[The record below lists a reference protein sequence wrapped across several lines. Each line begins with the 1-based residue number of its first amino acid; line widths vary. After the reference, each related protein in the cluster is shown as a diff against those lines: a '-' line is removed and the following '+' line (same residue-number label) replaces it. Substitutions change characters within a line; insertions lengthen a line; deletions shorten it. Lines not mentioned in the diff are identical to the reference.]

1 MYFGGYFSSNVLTG
15 SSSQPREA
23 AGPRVLRVMLGGIFG
38 QPDEDEVARERYFG
52 MRGSVAEQPALLQR
66 VRNAAG
72 IEPTQ
77 SEQLMGG
84 LCPQLTFRQ
93 RLFGFALC
101 FCVGVTLS
109 VTSLFSFSQLLLG
122 HPTPFAIKY
131 SVGNALSLVSMC
143 FLVGPRR
150 QLRNMTSSTRW
161 IAALIYVVAMALTF
175 VSCFVFKAK
184 GGALIVLICIIV
196 QFCAMAWYAL
206 SYIPFGRKLFKS
218 CLRSAVDV

>member
-1 MYFGGYFSSNVLTG
+1 
-15 SSSQPREA
+15 
-23 AGPRVLRVMLGGIFG
+23 MLGGIFG
-38 QPDEDEVARERYFG
+38 QPGEDEVARERYFG

-77 SEQLMGG
+77 TEQLVGG

-131 SVGNALSLVSMC
+131 TFGNALSLVSMC
-143 FLVGPRR
+143 FLVGPWR

-161 IAALIYVVAMALTF
+161 IAALIYVVAMGLTF
-175 VSCFVFKAK
+175 VSCLVFKARGEK
-184 GGALIVLICIIV
+184 IGALVVLICIVV
-196 QFCAMAWYAL
+196 QFCAMTWYAL
-206 SYIPFGRKLFKS
+206 SYIPFGRRLFKS

>member
-1 MYFGGYFSSNVLTG
+1 
-15 SSSQPREA
+15 
-23 AGPRVLRVMLGGIFG
+23 MLGGLFG
-38 QPDEDEVARERYFG
+38 QSAGEDEVARERYFG

-77 SEQLMGG
+77 TEQLVGG
-84 LCPQLTFRQ
+84 LCPSLTFRQ

-122 HPTPFAIKY
+122 HPMPFAIKY
-131 SVGNALSLVSMC
+131 TVGNVLSLVSMC

-161 IAALIYVVAMALTF
+161 IAALIYLVAMALTL
-175 VSCFVFKAK
+175 VSCFVFRDR
-184 GGALIVLICIIV
+184 GGALIVLVCIVV
-196 QFCAMAWYAL
+196 QGCAMGWYAL
-206 SYIPFGRKLFKS
+206 SYIPFGRKLLKS
-218 CLRSAVDV
+218 CLRSAVEV